1 MSGSL
6 LLIYM
11 ILSRRKSKLTRPKNR
26 FMLMMSIFDV
36 LHATSFI
43 AGTMAIPR
51 ESGIYGAIG
60 NSHTCTAQGFIA
72 WLGFVVPLYNNSL
85 NLFYLLTIKYS
96 MDSTD
101 FAQKYEPF
109 CHLLSTLLPI
119 TSGIVFVYLDWVHVE
134 LNAAMCYVNNMAI
147 TMLACSLLVNVVFLV
162 YTMTMISHAVASQ
175 SERMVKYK
183 FGLTKLSRS
192 TTNNETGGKVQAQRE
207 TRKNHSTNCTLKES
221 VRQAQ
226 FYTLAFLMTFMF
238 PAVEIILTLIGI
250 PNSPFALRVLTSAF
264 YPLQGFWNCL
274 FYIRPGVNFV
284 RRRDPDKSLVCA
296 ILEIISNSGT
306 TPGNP
311 ARVPS
316 KRSKLQLTSSSLAN
330 NIDMNLQEMINGTGD
345 CNSHSSE
352 APPRVENYY
361 DSIDD
366 EEGDHIKSR
375 VDDDVSKITPDL
387 ITHSIDITVD
397 SGASADCMS
406 ELTATREES
415 LSAYKFLAPSKLVES
430 EGCTCGVNFDSEIQ
444 KRKRESDAHMS
455 TRDEM
460 KVSEDCLLNRE
471 FDNNDGNPCS
481 LVLQKKFTKAK
492 KRMSLVSL
500 ASVLSDT
507 SLDSL

>member
-316 KRSKLQLTSSSLAN
+316 KRSKLQLTSSSLTN
-330 NIDMNLQEMINGTGD
+330 NFEMNLQERINGMSD
-345 CNSHSSE
+345 CNSHSGE
-352 APPRVENYY
+352 APHRVENSY
-361 DSIDD
+361 DSVDD
-366 EEGDHIKSR
+366 EE
-375 VDDDVSKITPDL
+375 VDDVSKLTPDL

-397 SGASADCMS
+397 SGATADCMTK
-406 ELTATREES
+406 LTAMREES

-430 EGCTCGVNFDSEIQ
+430 EECTFGVNFDSEIQ
-444 KRKRESDAHMS
+444 NRKRESDAHVS
-455 TRDEM
+455 TSDEV
-460 KVSEDCLLNRE
+460 KVSEDYLLNSE
-471 FDNNDGNPCS
+471 FDNNNGNPRS

-500 ASVLSDT
+500 ASVLSDM